1 MERKEAL
8 VTLQCQQKWNTISRN
23 CKVGDIVL
31 LKEAA
36 AEQNSWPVAK
46 IVAMNADKNGF
57 VRSVKLMLGTSG
69 ETDMAHLYLE

>member
-1 MERKEAL
+1 MEKRS
-8 VTLQCQQKWNTISRN
+8 TCNIQCQQKWNTISRN

-57 VRSVKLMLGTSG
+57 ARSVKLMLGTSG
-69 ETDMAHLYLE
+69 ATDMAHLYLE